1 MQKQEITQYAE
12 YLLGAALRKC
22 GNLSDAQDVTQETML
37 AALQY
42 LNKGESIE
50 NPKAWLLSVMN
61 RKYYDVLR
69 KKYQLPTVMSGEE
82 LEIADER
89 NMEQEWLH
97 KEEAEGIR
105 REIAYLTDAYRTLI
119 VKHYFHGKSV
129 KELAEE
135 TGLPEG
141 TIKSRLD
148 FGRKQLKKGFETMEQ
163 YTENSYMPKRLNVNW
178 SGTMGM
184 DEEPRSMVEGDALA
198 QNLLIL
204 AYKKPVTITE
214 LSKAIGVAS
223 AYVEPVVKKLVDAE
237 LMKRMGDGKVYTD
250 FIVYHG
256 LDFVKYMKEREAF
269 AKEHAAVY
277 VKAVTKA
284 IEELKKTSFYS
295 QRLERFMMIH
305 VATDGLYHSLDDIR
319 KPQVFPERP
328 NGGNW
333 IAFGIIPEDDPKAFE
348 GKCGEENYNLA
359 GCRCTKIDKYL
370 QAEELRIYNYET
382 ALDPYGWDKH
392 SGYHFNL
399 LQDIECNML
408 KLFYLIKNGIAPETV
423 DLDTRMVKGIP
434 LLKERGFLT
443 EENGKLA
450 VAVPCLN
457 HEEEIQFF
465 GIMNRAIEEFSAGIA
480 KPLAAYCETHKK
492 TIPLHLKSV
501 PDQKLTMPYEPD
513 AMMFVFEAI
522 RQGIHPRDLGPC
534 PETFLVF

>member
-1 MQKQEITQYAE
+1 MQKQELTNYAE
-12 YLLGAALRKC
+12 YLLGVALHKC

-42 LNKGESIE
+42 LNKGEIMG

-61 RKYYDVLR
+61 RKYYDMLR
-69 KKYQLPTVMSGEE
+69 KKYQFPTVISAEE

-89 NMEQEWLH
+89 DMEQEWLH

-105 REIAYLTDAYRTLI
+105 REVAYLADAYRTLI
-119 VKHYFHGKSV
+119 VKHYFHGKNV

-135 TGLPEG
+135 AGLPEG

-163 YTENSYMPKRLNVNW
+163 YTENSYMPKKLHVNW

-184 DEEPRSMVEGDALA
+184 DEEPRSLVEGDALA

-204 AYKKPVTITE
+204 AYEKPVTITE

-223 AYVEPVVKKLVDAE
+223 AYVEPVINKLVDSE
-237 LMKRMGDGKVYTD
+237 MMKRMGDGKVYTD
-250 FIVYHG
+250 FIIYRG
-256 LDFVKYMKEREAF
+256 LDFVKYMEEREAF

-277 VKAVTKA
+277 TSAVKKA

-305 VATDGLYHSLDDIR
+305 VASDGLYHSLDDIR

-333 IAFGIIPEDDPKAFE
+333 IAFGIIQEDDPSVFE
-348 GKCGEENYNLA
+348 GKRGKEEYNLA
-359 GCRCTKIDKYL
+359 GGRCTKLDKYL

-382 ALDPYGWDKH
+382 ALDPYGWEKH

-399 LQDIECNML
+399 LQDIEVNML
-408 KLFYLIKNGIAPETV
+408 KLFYLIKNGIASETV
-423 DLDTRMVKGIP
+423 DLDTRMIKGIP
-434 LLKERGFLT
+434 LLKERGFLN
-443 EENGKLA
+443 EENGKLT
-450 VAVPCLN
+450 VAIPCLT
-457 HEEEIQFF
+457 HEEEREFF
-465 GIMNRAIEEFSAGIA
+465 AIANHATEEFATGIA

-492 TIPLHLKSV
+492 TIPSHLKGV
-501 PDQKLTMPYEPD
+501 PDQKLTMPYEPN

-534 PETFLVF
+534 PETVVVF

>member
-1 MQKQEITQYAE
+1 MQKQELTNYAE
-12 YLLGAALRKC
+12 YLLGVALHKC
-22 GNLSDAQDVTQETML
+22 GNLSEAQDITQETML

-42 LNKGESIE
+42 LNKGGSME
-50 NPKAWLLSVMN
+50 NPKAWLLSVMS
-61 RKYYDVLR
+61 RKYYDMLR
-69 KKYQLPTVMSGEE
+69 KKYQLPTVVTGEDVEVTDGRDMEKE
-82 LEIADER
+82 LIQR
-89 NMEQEWLH
+89 
-97 KEEAEGIR
+97 EEAEHVR
-105 REIAYLTDAYRTLI
+105 REVAYLADSYRTLI
-119 VKHYFHGKSV
+119 AKHYFHGKSV
-129 KELAEE
+129 KELAAESE
-135 TGLPEG
+135 LPEG

-163 YTENSYMPKRLNVNW
+163 YTENSYMPKRLHVNW

-184 DEEPRSMVEGDALA
+184 DEEPRALVEGDALA

-204 AYKKPVTITE
+204 AYEKPVTITE

-223 AYVEPVVKKLVDAE
+223 AYVEPVVNKLVDSE

-250 FIVYHG
+250 FIIYRG
-256 LDFVKYMKEREAF
+256 LDFVKYMEEREAF

-277 VKAVTKA
+277 TSAVKKA

-305 VATDGLYHSLDDIR
+305 VASDGLYHSLDDIR

-333 IAFGIIPEDDPKAFE
+333 IAFGIIQEDDPSVFE
-348 GKCGEENYNLA
+348 GKRGKEEYNLA
-359 GCRCTKIDKYL
+359 GGRWTKLDKYL

-382 ALDPYGWDKH
+382 ALDPYGWEKH

-399 LQDIECNML
+399 LQDIEVNML
-408 KLFYLIKNGIAPETV
+408 KLFYLIHNGIAPEAV
-423 DLDTRMVKGIP
+423 DLDTRMIKGIP

-443 EENGKLA
+443 EKDGKFAL
-450 VAVPCLN
+450 AVPCLT
-457 HEEEIQFF
+457 HEEEREFF
-465 GIMNRAIEEFSAGIA
+465 AIANHATEEFATGIA

-492 TIPLHLKSV
+492 AIPSHLKSV
-501 PDQKLTMPYEPD
+501 PDQKLTMPYEPN

-522 RQGIHPRDLGPC
+522 NRGIHPRDLGPC
-534 PETFLVF
+534 PETLVVF

>member
-1 MQKQEITQYAE
+1 MQKQELTNYAE
-12 YLLGAALRKC
+12 YLLGVALHKC
-22 GNLSDAQDVTQETML
+22 GNLSEAQDITQETML

-42 LNKGESIE
+42 LNKGGSME
-50 NPKAWLLSVMN
+50 NPKAWLLSVMS
-61 RKYYDVLR
+61 RKYYDMLR
-69 KKYQLPTVMSGEE
+69 KKYQLPTVVTGEDVEVTDGRDMEKE
-82 LEIADER
+82 LIQR
-89 NMEQEWLH
+89 
-97 KEEAEGIR
+97 EEAEHVR
-105 REIAYLTDAYRTLI
+105 REVAYLADSYRTLI
-119 VKHYFHGKSV
+119 AKHYFHGKSV
-129 KELAEE
+129 KELAAESE
-135 TGLPEG
+135 LPEG

-163 YTENSYMPKRLNVNW
+163 YTENSYMPKRLHVNW

-184 DEEPRSMVEGDALA
+184 DEEPRALVEGDALA

-204 AYKKPVTITE
+204 AYEKPVTITE

-223 AYVEPVVKKLVDAE
+223 AYVEPVVNKLVDSE

-250 FIVYHG
+250 FIIYRG
-256 LDFVKYMKEREAF
+256 LDFVKYMEEREAF

-277 VKAVTKA
+277 TSAVKKA

-305 VATDGLYHSLDDIR
+305 VASDGLYHSLDDIR

-333 IAFGIIPEDDPKAFE
+333 IAFGIIQEDDPSVFE
-348 GKCGEENYNLA
+348 GKRGKEEYNLA
-359 GCRCTKIDKYL
+359 GGRWTKLDKYL

-382 ALDPYGWDKH
+382 ALDPYGWEKH

-399 LQDIECNML
+399 LQDIEVNML
-408 KLFYLIKNGIAPETV
+408 KLFYLIHNGIAPEAV
-423 DLDTRMVKGIP
+423 DLDTRMIKGIP

-443 EENGKLA
+443 EKDGKFAL
-450 VAVPCLN
+450 AVPCLT
-457 HEEEIQFF
+457 HEEEREFF
-465 GIMNRAIEEFSAGIA
+465 AIANHATEEFATGIA

-492 TIPLHLKSV
+492 AIPSHLKSV
-501 PDQKLTMPYEPD
+501 PDQKLTMPYEPN

-522 RQGIHPRDLGPC
+522 NRGIHPRDLGPC
-534 PETFLVF
+534 PETFVVF

>member
-1 MQKQEITQYAE
+1 MQKQELTNYAE
-12 YLLGAALRKC
+12 YLLGVALHKC
-22 GNLSDAQDVTQETML
+22 GNLSEAQDITQETML

-42 LNKGESIE
+42 LNKGGSME
-50 NPKAWLLSVMN
+50 NPKAWLLSVMS
-61 RKYYDVLR
+61 RKYYDMLR
-69 KKYQLPTVMSGEE
+69 KKYQLPTVVTGEDVGVTDGRDMEKE
-82 LEIADER
+82 LIQR
-89 NMEQEWLH
+89 
-97 KEEAEGIR
+97 EEAEHVR
-105 REIAYLTDAYRTLI
+105 REVAYLADSYRTLI
-119 VKHYFHGKSV
+119 AKHYFHGKSV
-129 KELAEE
+129 KELAAESE
-135 TGLPEG
+135 LPEG

-163 YTENSYMPKRLNVNW
+163 YTENSYMPKRLHVNW

-184 DEEPRSMVEGDALA
+184 DEEPRALVEGDALA

-204 AYKKPVTITE
+204 AYEKPVTITE

-223 AYVEPVVKKLVDAE
+223 AYVEPVVNKLVDSE

-250 FIVYHG
+250 FIIYRG
-256 LDFVKYMKEREAF
+256 LDFVKYMEEREAF

-277 VKAVTKA
+277 TSAVKKA

-305 VATDGLYHSLDDIR
+305 VASDGLYHSLDDIR

-333 IAFGIIPEDDPKAFE
+333 IAFGIIQEDDPSVFE
-348 GKCGEENYNLA
+348 GKRGKEEYNLA
-359 GCRCTKIDKYL
+359 GGRWTKLDKYL

-382 ALDPYGWDKH
+382 ALDPYGWEKH

-399 LQDIECNML
+399 LQDIEVNML
-408 KLFYLIKNGIAPETV
+408 KLFYLIHNGIAPEAV
-423 DLDTRMVKGIP
+423 DLDTRMIKGIP

-443 EENGKLA
+443 EKDGKFAL
-450 VAVPCLN
+450 AVPCLT
-457 HEEEIQFF
+457 HEEEREFF
-465 GIMNRAIEEFSAGIA
+465 AIANHATEEFATGIA

-492 TIPLHLKSV
+492 AIPSHLKSV
-501 PDQKLTMPYEPD
+501 PDQKLTMPYEPN

-522 RQGIHPRDLGPC
+522 NRGIHPRDLGPC
-534 PETFLVF
+534 PETFVVF